1 MMAEV
6 KQRETWSSKLDFL
19 LALMGFSIGL
29 GNIWRFPYLCFKNGG
44 GCFLIPYLICLILAG
59 VPVLVLEIAMGQFT
73 SQGAI
78 TAWKMCPLFQGIGYA
93 GVAVMQYVN
102 IYYTVILGWSL
113 YYMFAS
119 FRSSLPWSHCNNEW
133 NTPNC
138 VDNLQ
143 RKNIIEQQVNNT
155 IQNVTLFTNGTV
167 SNISAS
173 KSGDLVLASEEYW
186 EYRVLRISSGLDQQ
200 GAVRWDLALCLLLAW
215 VICYLCVCKGVKSS
229 GKVVY
234 FTATAPYVL
243 LTVLLIRGVTL
254 PGAAEGIKFYL
265 TPNWS
270 RLKDGQ
276 LYYLCITSPPTRQ
289 HSFFTS
295 LKNSLY
301 VYFLHGRKVDEHVVR
316 SKPIHFLV
324 FEFHREAIIHS
335 MYSLICC
342 CLFLMLMKKFGVLMK
357 VFKHKQVQKFA
368 PDFRYRVLRISSG
381 LDQQGAVRWDLAL
394 CLLLA
399 WVICYLCVCKGVKS
413 SGKVVYFTATALYI
427 LLTVLLIRGVTLP
440 GAAEGIKFYL
450 TPNWSRLKDGQD
462 KLKLPSNCFVC
473 VTGVLLFILL
483 FTFCLSGPGLAF
495 IVYPE
500 AVTQMPLAPLWSVL
514 FFIMLFLLG
523 LDSEFVGIEGVVT
536 AIVDR
541 FPQYLRRGYRKEM
554 FTALVCVVWFLVGL
568 SMVTEGGMYV
578 FQLFDGYSGSGSV
591 LLLVVICETLAIGWL
606 YGRRRFYSDMERMLG
621 FRINPWIGWCW
632 CFFAPTFCAFIFIF
646 NVATYTPLKYGSYV
660 FPGWG
665 MAIAWLLT
673 MSSLLLIPSV
683 MIYKLM
689 NTNGTI

>member
-155 IQNVTLFTNGTV
+155 IQNVTLFANGTV

-234 FTATAPYVL
+234 FTATAPY
-243 LTVLLIRGVTL
+243 
-254 PGAAEGIKFYL
+254 
-265 TPNWS
+265 
-270 RLKDGQ
+270 
-276 LYYLCITSPPTRQ
+276 
-289 HSFFTS
+289 
-295 LKNSLY
+295 
-301 VYFLHGRKVDEHVVR
+301 
-316 SKPIHFLV
+316 
-324 FEFHREAIIHS
+324 
-335 MYSLICC
+335 
-342 CLFLMLMKKFGVLMK
+342 
-357 VFKHKQVQKFA
+357 
-368 PDFRYRVLRISSG
+368 
-381 LDQQGAVRWDLAL
+381 
-394 CLLLA
+394 
-399 WVICYLCVCKGVKS
+399 
-413 SGKVVYFTATALYI
+413 I

-450 TPNWSRLKDGQD
+450 TPNWSRLKDGQVWIDAGTQVFFSYSIGTGTMAALGSYNTFHNNFYRDSIIFTLFNSGTSFYGGFLIFSVLGFMAQNQGVPVD
-462 KLKLPSNCFVC
+462 KVAK
-473 VTGVLLFILL
+473 
-483 FTFCLSGPGLAF
+483 SGPGLAF

-500 AVTQMPLAPLWSVL
+500 AVSQMPLAPLWSVL

-554 FTALVCVVWFLVGL
+554 FTALVCVVWFLIGL

-606 YGRRRFYSDMERMLG
+606 YGCRRFYSDMERMLG

-689 NTNGTI
+689 NTNGTILERLNKLIIPQLDDIKDEEMMKLSQLETNCESKGNQA

>member
-119 FRSSLPWSHCNNEW
+119 FQSSLPWSHCNNEW

-143 RKNIIEQQVNNT
+143 RKHIIEQQVNNI
-155 IQNVTLFTNGTV
+155 IQNVTLFVNGTV
-167 SNISAS
+167 SNISES

-229 GKVVY
+229 GKVSCVVHRDSSLCLVDSPLDSRSN
-234 FTATAPYVL
+234 FA
-243 LTVLLIRGVTL
+243 
-254 PGAAEGIKFYL
+254 GAAEGIKFYL

-276 LYYLCITSPPTRQ
+276 VWIDAGTQVFFSYSIGTGTMAALGSYNTFHNNFYRDSIIFTLFNSGTS
-289 HSFFTS
+289 F
-295 LKNSLY
+295 Y
-301 VYFLHGRKVDEHVVR
+301 GGFLIFSVLGFMAQNQGVPVDKVA
-316 SKPIHFLV
+316 K
-324 FEFHREAIIHS
+324 
-335 MYSLICC
+335 
-342 CLFLMLMKKFGVLMK
+342 
-357 VFKHKQVQKFA
+357 
-368 PDFRYRVLRISSG
+368 
-381 LDQQGAVRWDLAL
+381 
-394 CLLLA
+394 
-399 WVICYLCVCKGVKS
+399 
-413 SGKVVYFTATALYI
+413 
-427 LLTVLLIRGVTLP
+427 
-440 GAAEGIKFYL
+440 
-450 TPNWSRLKDGQD
+450 
-462 KLKLPSNCFVC
+462 
-473 VTGVLLFILL
+473 
-483 FTFCLSGPGLAF
+483 SGPGLAF

-500 AVTQMPLAPLWSVL
+500 AVAQMPLAPLWSVL

-523 LDSEFVGIEGVVT
+523 LDSEQQLNLRSLAFKFVGIEGVVT

-554 FTALVCVVWFLVGL
+554 FTALVCVVWFLIGL

-606 YGRRRFYSDMERMLG
+606 YGRHRFYSDMERMLG

-689 NTNGTI
+689 NTNGTILEVNKVLLDYLKAKERPLLRCIAFAKTSKSKGNQAFWLVMKTTRLNKLIIPQLDDIKDEEMMKLSQLETNCESKENQA